1 MVDYTAASIDNL
13 YTHLENNQLNIRT
26 YFERYFAINE
36 IVYARDLP
44 SALESFEA

>member
-26 YFERYFAINE
+26 HFERYFAINE

-44 SALESFEA
+44 SALESIEA